1 MDALSRICYACDLFQ
16 QAERSFDAATFKR
29 NLDFSEVNTLRE
41 FGDVLEAAIKEASG
55 AAQVLDDPNSVAV
68 TAINA
73 ILPEENYLLDE
84 APLSSVNRPRISE
97 FAGESGLS
105 WFEAATLVSVGANGG
120 ADYRDWDK
128 IMASPDP
135 VRALSRANDQLFDSQ
150 EVDWAPNVSDSWYM
164 KDNQVIAR
172 SGNYVIYQG
181 ADGQASLR
189 MVDGSDRLL
198 GSAGVVPRDIEVNAF
213 IHGFDT
219 QGVRDL
225 ADDMEKYNPV
235 LASEMRSVGTF
246 SPSVAI

>member
-1 MDALSRICYACDLFQ
+1 MDVLSRISSAFDLLQ
-16 QAERSFDAATFKR
+16 QAERSFDAAAFKR
-29 NLDFSEVNTLRE
+29 NLDFSEANTLRE
-41 FGDVLEAAIKEASG
+41 FGDVFEAAIKEASG
-55 AAQVLDDPNSVAV
+55 TAQALDDPSSVV
-68 TAINA
+68 GNA
-73 ILPEENYLLDE
+73 FNITLPEENYLLDE

-135 VRALSRANDQLFDSQ
+135 VRALSIANGQLFDSQ

-164 KDNQVIAR
+164 KDDRVIAR
-172 SGNYVIYQG
+172 SGNYVIYEG
-181 ADGQASLR
+181 ADGRASLR
-189 MVDGSDRLL
+189 MADSSDRLL
-198 GSAGVVPRDIEVNAF
+198 GAAGVVPRDIEVNAF

-225 ADDMEKYNPV
+225 ADEMEKYNPV
-235 LASEMRSVGTF
+235 LASEMRNVGTF
-246 SPSVAI
+246 VPSIAV